1 MRGTGC
7 LCCSGLSGSP
17 WWTAGSPLSS
27 SLLEVRSYKSLMK
40 SLSRSVTWSVKT
52 RVLSLL
58 EHFCVVRS
66 VLFLLS
72 FIKSNEKDL
81 KKKSGSFSTM
91 NTHYSLSLFWVGTI
105 HTGLISQKLTTAPNV
120 SSWPLK
126 KVPYGRT
133 VTVAQWHV
141 ILIDYL
147 SCKNNKNML
156 FSPFSDILY
165 LITLRLW

>member
-58 EHFCVVRS
+58 EHCCVMSS

-72 FIKSNEKDL
+72 FIKANEKD
-81 KKKSGSFSTM
+81 KKKKVYFE
-91 NTHYSLSLFWVGTI
+91 L
-105 HTGLISQKLTTAPNV
+105 AP
-120 SSWPLK
+120 
-126 KVPYGRT
+126 Y
-133 VTVAQWHV
+133 
-141 ILIDYL
+141 
-147 SCKNNKNML
+147 
-156 FSPFSDILY
+156 
-165 LITLRLW
+165 TLA